1 MRNLKRALSLGLT
14 ATMISGLMVMGS
26 SAASY
31 ADVTSKNHQEA
42 IEVLKSVGIMTG
54 DEKGNFN
61 PEAKLTR
68 NEMAVVMSNLMA
80 YNIKNYANTSHFTD
94 VPEWAEPYV
103 AACYTN
109 GITAG
114 VTATTYGG
122 SENLT
127 TAQAALMVMK
137 ALGYFQ
143 YQSDFEND
151 WQLSTVKQANK
162 IDLFDDVDAGVKE
175 DITRNQLA
183 QLVLNALESGTV
195 EADDDTIKVNAD
207 GVTVEAGKVK
217 YNYITSA
224 KDYAEA
230 IDNKT
235 VTNND
240 GTMSTGCIV
249 ELGEKLYNGDLTK
262 KRTTDDFGRP
272 ANQWEYQ
279 AKEVGTYADTAD
291 TVFTATVTSK
301 KLYDAVG
308 KTAAEDYKWT
318 VSVDGEKVDDFSNS
332 TLVKN
337 KANDDAD
344 VLKGVWKGMGTGN
357 GVITEVF
364 VDGTDKTVDVAVIH
378 QYAAEVLKVDE
389 EEGTITLSD
398 LSGVNGVADAKDE
411 FETKDFAE
419 DDIVIY
425 TYANGDIQSVYAAE
439 KIEGEVTS
447 VRVKTLTNVDGDL
460 VTPGDGDNFVVDGT
474 TYKYNKTMKVG
485 EMLDTDNVNNDVVAY
500 VDANGYVAY
509 VDESAVTYDY
519 AYVLSMGSDNDKWDN
534 DPLGTT
540 VYARLV
546 LTDGTVVKVETD
558 AKFSEIAS
566 LKNHIVSY
574 SKDKK
579 DIYSLTDRS
588 HAFDLAD
595 ATNLDVNNGKA
606 GMTLVDSATEGKTS
620 AVANANTVFIVAES
634 DSESYDDYDF
644 SVYTGVKNVP
654 DIDGD
659 ADTKAVV
666 ALKDSSNVAKV
677 VYIQDAEV
685 SGATDVVFAYA
696 DKTPK
701 YTKDKDG
708 KIFEL
713 DAIKNGEAITLKIKE
728 GSAAAKKLVTFSGFT
743 ANTALSMG
751 KAGEEYLV
759 ALKGI
764 TENADGYVTNVRL
777 YDEDALVNQA
787 AGKDMDGVIS
797 GTGITDKSKDDVVTL
812 TKVNGGS
819 DKTYTWSDNVTV
831 AQYNDKSDKGEFSKS
846 KMSSIKADTN
856 DRYLAVMDDGVIIG
870 LLTEYVADNDP
881 STPVA
886 PGSSVV
892 TNGDVTL
899 NAVDA
904 DAKAMSVRMTAD
916 GKVTYS
922 FKYEPA
928 ARAAAATVDYV
939 ETVLVNGKRDSS
951 RTIQDA
957 AVNADG
963 YVDGSVNVNINKGDK
978 VEIQISNVEASV
990 PARPDVSLDVSAVI
1004 ANIMSA
1010 KYDQATGE
1018 VTVVAKT
1025 TDQPAGSKID
1035 ISYTLVDD
1043 RGNVTNGEAENVVV
1057 SEAKTAT
1064 FVITP
1069 KVSNNTTKLSI
1080 TNVTVP
1086 AKTDAK
1092 WDVEYTAADGITVNT
1107 EASTKTV
1114 KHATSQ
1120 NIKLVVNA
1128 PENAAEVTVKYT
1140 VKIGSGK
1147 VGSVQTA
1154 NDVAV
1159 TGGKAEV
1166 TISSQDC
1173 SSCDGAVVV
1182 NVTEVTSS
1190 KTSVAVNYT
1199 DNENLM
1205 DTSKANQTTVISGER
1220 KTIDFYVKVPTGAS
1234 KMTVTYSVDGSTKT
1248 NANVTDDG
1256 KVQVS
1261 AATYTKD
1268 VAIKV
1273 LNVEVTEYAL
1283 KVTGNDAVALGSTKA
1298 VAVAGTGVSDAT
1310 VKGTDGKK
1318 ATIKFT
1324 VKGGTSSLN
1333 KADGVYTTE
1342 QTSAISSG
1350 TATVNFGTITPD
1362 KSGEVVITITE
1373 VTFAD

>member
-291 TVFTATVTSK
+291 NVFTAKVTSK

-318 VSVDGEKVDDFSNS
+318 VSVDGVKVDNFSNDK
-332 TLVKN
+332 LVKD

-344 VLKGVWKGMGTGN
+344 VLKDVWKGMGTGN

-398 LSGVNGVADAKDE
+398 LSGVKDVADAKDE

-447 VRVKTLTNVDGDL
+447 VRVKTITNNDGDL
-460 VTPGDGDNFVVDGT
+460 VTPGEGDNFTVNGT

-500 VDANGYVAY
+500 MDANGYVAY

-519 AYVLSMGSDNDKWDN
+519 AYVLSMGSDKENWDE
-534 DPLGTT
+534 DAKGTT

-558 AKFSEIAS
+558 ENDTS

-579 DIYSLTDRS
+579 DVYSLTDRS
-588 HAFDLAD
+588 SKD
-595 ATNLDVNNGKA
+595 ATVGQDKLSPAAKLDIDNGKA
-606 GMTLVDSATEGKTS
+606 GFKAETKDDTNAASYT
-620 AVANANTVFIVAES
+620 ANANTVFIVAEP
-634 DSESYDDYDF
+634 DDDSYDDYDF

-654 DIDGD
+654 DIE
-659 ADTKAVV
+659 AESTTKAVV
-666 ALKDSSNVAKV
+666 ALKDGSSLAKV
-677 VYIQDAEV
+677 VYIEDANV
-685 SGATDVVFAYA
+685 SGNTDVIFAVA

-713 DAIKNGEAITLKIKE
+713 DAIKDGEPITLKIKE
-728 GSAAAKKLVTFSGFT
+728 GSSAAKKLVTFGDAFKT
-743 ANTALSMG
+743 GNIALNLDNKNDS
-751 KAGEEYLV
+751 YLV

-764 TENADGYVTNVRL
+764 TESADGYVTNVRL
-777 YDEDALVNQA
+777 YNENALTQP
-787 AGKDMDGVIS
+787 AGADKDGAIT
-797 GTGITDKSKDDVVTL
+797 GTGITEKSKDDVVTL
-812 TKVNGGS
+812 TKVNGNK
-819 DKTYTWSDNVTV
+819 DETFTWSNEVIV

-846 KMSSIKADTN
+846 KMSSIKADSN
-856 DRYLAVMDDGVIIG
+856 DRYLAVLDDGVIIG
-870 LLTEYVADNDP
+870 LLTEYVSGGVNDN
-881 STPVA
+881 
-886 PGSSVV
+886 
-892 TNGDVTL
+892 N
-899 NAVDA
+899 N
-904 DAKAMSVRMTAD
+904 
-916 GKVTYS
+916 
-922 FKYEPA
+922 
-928 ARAAAATVDYV
+928 
-939 ETVLVNGKRDSS
+939 N
-951 RTIQDA
+951 
-957 AVNADG
+957 
-963 YVDGSVNVNINKGDK
+963 NINKGDYETSLNGTTINVRLVNEAATK
-978 VEIQISNVEASV
+978 MTVGREVNAILKEAGYKNAELDSAYNGGASSSATAKDSDGSTVYFEVVVTRYFTIKVDGEVKEYVAENGNSKMVEKDIKGNGDGYVTGTTYKAYSTTSATEIITSATAPVEIKTGYVALPTSV
-990 PARPDVSLDVSAVI
+990 TGANSATIDPAAGYIEVGETVSVKATFTADP
-1004 ANIMSA
+1004 A
-1010 KYDQATGE
+1010 KDRT
-1018 VTVVAKT
+1018 VTLTDNKGNVVAT
-1025 TDQPAGSKID
+1025 TV
-1035 ISYTLVDD
+1035 L
-1043 RGNVTNGEAENVVV
+1043 
-1057 SEAKTAT
+1057 AKTAT
-1064 FVITP
+1064 NANLTF
-1069 KVSNNTTKLSI
+1069 KADESI
-1080 TNVTVP
+1080 STL
-1086 AKTDAK
+1086 
-1092 WDVEYTAADGITVNT
+1092 TAAA
-1107 EASTKTV
+1107 EASYEVKTK
-1114 KHATSQ
+1114 
-1120 NIKLVVNA
+1120 VV
-1128 PENAAEVTVKYT
+1128 E
-1140 VKIGSGK
+1140 
-1147 VGSVQTA
+1147 
-1154 NDVAV
+1154 
-1159 TGGKAEV
+1159 
-1166 TISSQDC
+1166 
-1173 SSCDGAVVV
+1173 
-1182 NVTEVTSS
+1182 
-1190 KTSVAVNYT
+1190 
-1199 DNENLM
+1199 
-1205 DTSKANQTTVISGER
+1205 
-1220 KTIDFYVKVPTGAS
+1220 
-1234 KMTVTYSVDGSTKT
+1234 T
-1248 NANVTDDG
+1248 NANGLTVTLSAPKAAANGD
-1256 KVQVS
+1256 KVTVTVTIKGQAT
-1261 AATYTKD
+1261 AATKLT
-1268 VAIKV
+1268 ISG
-1273 LNVEVTEYAL
+1273 
-1283 KVTGNDAVALGSTKA
+1283 VTGTWSNAVKP
-1298 VAVAGTGVSDAT
+1298 
-1310 VKGTDGKK
+1310 DG
-1318 ATIKFT
+1318 ATIS
-1324 VKGGTSSLN
+1324 GQDLQIANGTN
-1333 KADGVYTTE
+1333 YDGDGVTTRF
-1342 QTSAISSG
+1342 TFTMGTADA
-1350 TATVNFGTITPD
+1350 TATVTLDNQ
-1362 KSGEVVITITE
+1362 
-1373 VTFAD
+1373 

>member
-31 ADVTSKNHQEA
+31 ADVTSENHQEA

-61 PEAKLTR
+61 PEAKVTR

-80 YNIKNYANTSHFTD
+80 YNVKTYANTSPFTD

-109 GITAG
+109 GITSG
-114 VTATTYGG
+114 YDKVTYGG
-122 SENLT
+122 SDNVT

-143 YQSDFEND
+143 FQSDFGAD
-151 WQLSTVKQANK
+151 WQLSTVAQGNK
-162 IDLFDDVDAGVKE
+162 IDLFDDVDSPVKE
-175 DITRNQLA
+175 AINRNELA

-291 TVFTATVTSK
+291 TVFTAKVTSK

-318 VSVDGEKVDDFSNS
+318 VSVDGVKVDDFSNS

-344 VLKGVWKGMGTGN
+344 VLKDVWKGMGTGN

-398 LSGVNGVADAKDE
+398 LSGVKDVADAKDE

-500 VDANGYVAY
+500 MDANGYVAY

-579 DIYSLTDRS
+579 DVYSLTDRS

-606 GMTLVDSATEGKTS
+606 GMTLVDSASEGKTS

-666 ALKDSSNVAKV
+666 ALKDGSNVAKV

-708 KIFEL
+708 KIFEI
-713 DAIKNGEAITLKIKE
+713 DAIKDGEAITLKIKE

-743 ANTALSMG
+743 ANTALSMD

-777 YDEDALVNQA
+777 YDEDALANQT

-870 LLTEYVADNDP
+870 LLTEYVAGNDKAPEGGVTSGIIKNKVANVDSIDAGYTISKTGKVTIDFTVDVPEYVPDN
-881 STPVA
+881 A
-886 PGSSVV
+886 VV
-892 TNGDVTL
+892 TVTGDLYIDGDFDGPLSLIATGGTVKNGKATIRMTGSGYDHDWKLTLDNVAVKYDKVIVKYVDADGKALNGVTKNSSGTLTETLVTSGTASIDFALNGRVWDGTQDGKYEVTGLTAAKTGVVDADQDNSVASVTAVGNSFVTVKITDLKAAATTYVVDKTAVDGKALSTFGVKDSTDGAETLTVTAPASINPGQNVDLKFKSAGAITNDTTVYEYVLYVTINGSEYKVGKLSNTDTALTMRNVQSDLTISAARIVTVKKLAIDTDKSSWTKDQVVLVFNGDVNETL
-899 NAVDA
+899 AKSEITKGTLTDSTADLDEISVSGNTVTITLKNGNGTGFAENDTLALSVDLESK
-904 DAKAMSVRMTAD
+904 DDSNNKAANGTITLAAD
-916 GKVTYS
+916 GK
-922 FKYEPA
+922 
-928 ARAAAATVDYV
+928 
-939 ETVLVNGKRDSS
+939 
-951 RTIQDA
+951 I
-957 AVNADG
+957 
-963 YVDGSVNVNINKGDK
+963 
-978 VEIQISNVEASV
+978 
-990 PARPDVSLDVSAVI
+990 
-1004 ANIMSA
+1004 
-1010 KYDQATGE
+1010 
-1018 VTVVAKT
+1018 TVV
-1025 TDQPAGSKID
+1025 
-1035 ISYTLVDD
+1035 
-1043 RGNVTNGEAENVVV
+1043 
-1057 SEAKTAT
+1057 
-1064 FVITP
+1064 
-1069 KVSNNTTKLSI
+1069 
-1080 TNVTVP
+1080 
-1086 AKTDAK
+1086 
-1092 WDVEYTAADGITVNT
+1092 
-1107 EASTKTV
+1107 
-1114 KHATSQ
+1114 
-1120 NIKLVVNA
+1120 
-1128 PENAAEVTVKYT
+1128 
-1140 VKIGSGK
+1140 
-1147 VGSVQTA
+1147 
-1154 NDVAV
+1154 
-1159 TGGKAEV
+1159 
-1166 TISSQDC
+1166 
-1173 SSCDGAVVV
+1173 
-1182 NVTEVTSS
+1182 
-1190 KTSVAVNYT
+1190 
-1199 DNENLM
+1199 
-1205 DTSKANQTTVISGER
+1205 
-1220 KTIDFYVKVPTGAS
+1220 
-1234 KMTVTYSVDGSTKT
+1234 
-1248 NANVTDDG
+1248 
-1256 KVQVS
+1256 
-1261 AATYTKD
+1261 
-1268 VAIKV
+1268 
-1273 LNVEVTEYAL
+1273 
-1283 KVTGNDAVALGSTKA
+1283 
-1298 VAVAGTGVSDAT
+1298 
-1310 VKGTDGKK
+1310 
-1318 ATIKFT
+1318 
-1324 VKGGTSSLN
+1324 
-1333 KADGVYTTE
+1333 
-1342 QTSAISSG
+1342 
-1350 TATVNFGTITPD
+1350 
-1362 KSGEVVITITE
+1362 
-1373 VTFAD
+1373 